1 MKQRLFAFSPY
12 LSLTSINFKR
22 MQQPVT
28 LSLKAIQHIGIPVTN
43 ITVSEQF
50 YKDLGF
56 QNVMKS
62 NFLHEGD
69 TGTCIM
75 MQQGSIV
82 IELYQMP
89 ANALQNIAG
98 RKDGHVDHVAFDVPN
113 IDETFFILKTSGY
126 HIVEDAPVYLKF
138 WEKGCRYFN
147 ILGPDNERL
156 EFNQV
161 L

>member
-1 MKQRLFAFSPY
+1 
-12 LSLTSINFKR
+12 
-22 MQQPVT
+22 MQQPVI
-28 LSLKAIQHIGIPVTN
+28 LSLKAIQHVGIPVTN
-43 ITVSEQF
+43 IKISEQF
-50 YKDLGF
+50 YSNLGF
-56 QNVMKS
+56 KNVMQA
-62 NFLHEGD
+62 NFQHNNE

-75 MQQGSIV
+75 VQQGNII

-89 ANALQNIAG
+89 DQELAAIAA

-113 IDETFFILKTSGY
+113 IDETFFILKTAGY
-126 HIVEDAPVYLKF
+126 NLVEDAPVYLKF
-138 WEKGCRYFN
+138 WERGCRYFN